1 MFKRT
6 SFYKNKKYAS
16 EFVASYRQEGSDRV
30 FVLSGKVS
38 GQNRNI
44 VYSSPV
50 AAMQDGWVRLRIER
64 KKNK

>member
-30 FVLSGKVS
+30 FVLSGKVN